1 MPANFPEVW
10 LNRVIQNLTNQNVAP
25 WLDGIAELDVS
36 VIEVGSGD
44 ASESN
49 IIYIPRTSF
58 NPDVLIN
65 NTTYPIALQA
75 YSDDNVTVQL
85 DKYQTK
91 VTTLSDD
98 QVIGAAYARIDA
110 ATGGHVRSINT
121 KKFQKAIHA
130 IAPSS
135 DSANTPVVAATGTA
149 VGGVNQLTYDDLIT
163 LKDKLDAAEVAPEG
177 RRLVLSTRHYN
188 DLLLDRKNFADKLI
202 TYTTGSTAPV
212 IAGFEIYQYNG
223 NPLFTSAGAKKAFG
237 AVKAAGDRQASV
249 VFWKDGIAKKTGM
262 TKQYFVESK
271 MDPETQTNKVNY
283 RHYFIAVPFEQRG
296 IGAIY

>member
-10 LNRVIQNLTNQNVAP
+10 LNRVIQNLGNTHVAP
-25 WLDGIAELDVS
+25 WLDGIPELDVQ
-36 VIEVGSGD
+36 VLEVGSGD

-65 NTTYPIALQA
+65 NSTYPIALQA
-75 YSDDNVTVQL
+75 FTDDNVTVQL

-98 QVIGAAYARIDA
+98 QIVGAAYPRIDA
-110 ATGGHVRSINT
+110 ATGGHVRAINS
-121 KKFQKAIHA
+121 KKYKKAIHA
-130 IAPSS
+130 IAPAA
-135 DSANTPVVAATGTA
+135 DTTNTPVIVATGTA
-149 VGGVNQLTYDDLIT
+149 VGGIPTLIYDDLIT
-163 LKDKLDAAEVAPEG
+163 LKNRLDAAEVAPEN

-188 DLLLDRKNFADKLI
+188 DLLLDRKNFGDKLVN
-202 TYTTGSTAPV
+202 YTTGMTAPV

-223 NPLFTSAGAKKAFG
+223 NPLFDNTGAKKAFG
-237 AVKAAGDRQASV
+237 AVKAAGDREASV

-262 TKQYFVESK
+262 TKQYFVDSK
-271 MDPETQTNKVNY
+271 NDPETQTNKVNY

-296 IGAIY
+296 VGAIY

>member
-1 MPANFPEVW
+1 MPQNFPEVW

-25 WLDGIAELDVS
+25 WLDGIPELDVQ
-36 VIEVGSGD
+36 VLEVGSGD

-58 NPDVLIN
+58 NPDVLVN

-98 QVIGAAYARIDA
+98 QVVGAAYPRIDA

-130 IAPSS
+130 IAPAS
-135 DSANTPVVAATGTA
+135 DATLTPVIAATGTA
-149 VGGVNQLTYDDLIT
+149 VNGVNQLTYDDLIT
-163 LKDKLDAAEVAPEG
+163 LKDRLDAAEVAPEG

-188 DLLLDRKNFADKLI
+188 DLLLDRKNFADKLV
-202 TYTTGSTAPV
+202 TYTTGQTVPV

-249 VFWKDGIAKKTGM
+249 VFWTGGIAKKTGM
-262 TKQYFVESK
+262 TKQYFAPSSQ
-271 MDPETQTNKVNY
+271 DPESQTNKVNY

-296 IGAIY
+296 VGAIY

>member
-25 WLDGIAELDVS
+25 WLDGIPELDVQ
-36 VIEVGSGD
+36 VLEVGSGD

-58 NPDVLIN
+58 NPDVLVN
-65 NTTYPIALQA
+65 NSAYPIALQA
-75 YSDDNVTVQL
+75 YDDDNVTVQL

-98 QVIGAAYARIDA
+98 QVVGAAYNRIDV
-110 ATGGHVRSINT
+110 ATGGHTRSINT
-121 KKFQKAIHA
+121 KKYQKAIHA
-130 IAPSS
+130 IAPAA
-135 DSANTPVVAATGTA
+135 DAADTPVIAATGA
-149 VGGVNQLTYDDLIT
+149 VVNGVNTLIYDDLIT
-163 LKDKLDAAEVAPEG
+163 LKDRLDTAEVAPED

-188 DLLLDRKNFADKLI
+188 DLLLDRKNFADKLVN
-202 TYTTGSTAPV
+202 YTAGSAAPV

-223 NPLFTSAGAKKAFG
+223 NPLFADDGTKKAFG

-249 VFWKDGIAKKTGM
+249 VFWKGVIAKKTGM
-262 TKQYFVESK
+262 TKQYFMPSAQ
-271 MDPETQTNKVNY
+271 DPETQTNKVNY
-283 RHYFIAVPFEQRG
+283 RHYFIAIPFEQRG
-296 IGAIY
+296 VGAIY